1 MRQWPGGHRMAGSLK
16 TLKTF
21 LDTCPS
27 VSWTDRKHC
36 SWSKRS
42 LPSGV
47 HPAED
52 EPTGG
57 TKSQIKQKWNSFHYH
72 SLPMAKVAATRVRD
86 LVLGENKD
94 FTNRP
99 KTLNF
104 GEPTPLPL
112 SSLQL

>member
-1 MRQWPGGHRMAGSLK
+1 MKVTSKVKTCRQTKEEAGDARSDNETVARGTQDGRFTENLVNISL
-16 TLKTF
+16 TLAR
-21 LDTCPS
+21 

-57 TKSQIKQKWNSFHYH
+57 TKS
-72 SLPMAKVAATRVRD
+72 
-86 LVLGENKD
+86 
-94 FTNRP
+94 
-99 KTLNF
+99 
-104 GEPTPLPL
+104 
-112 SSLQL
+112 